1 MDRAKVIRI
10 SSGAEGLR
18 AAIESGM
25 LAVDA
30 QRAYKQVLGENTALK
45 RENEELRIRVA
56 QAEAINAEY
65 REVQIEAIRREM
77 EQGGKAK
84 THRRGV

>member
-10 SSGAEGLR
+10 ASGAEGLR

-30 QRAYKQVLGENTALK
+30 QRAYRQVLGENAALK
-45 RENEELRIRVA
+45 RENAELRQRVA
-56 QAEAINAEY
+56 EVEAINSEY
-65 REVQIEAIRREM
+65 REAQIEAIRREM
-77 EQGGKAK
+77 ERGGKAK
-84 THRRGV
+84 AHGRGV